1 MIDATY
7 FDGQTTRRQPVTVII
22 HKRVVAMRGPGV
34 HRTIRLSQLNIS
46 ERLQH
51 APRILRFPDG
61 GFIEVSDARLDRMLA
76 KNRYRDPWV
85 VRWQQNWPL
94 SLLALISLL
103 ALLVSGY
110 QWGVPWAAD
119 RIAQHLPSSIEKK
132 IGDQQMMM
140 VDARYMTPSKLDPV
154 DKARLSRLFSELK
167 QPRGEKTTYRLE
179 FRNSRMGP
187 NAFALPNGV
196 IVMTD
201 QLVLLAR
208 NDQAVLGVLA
218 HELGHLQRRHSL
230 RHLLQA
236 FGVGVVLQLWVG
248 DVSSVLAAIPT
259 FLLDQK
265 YSRDFEREADQ
276 YAIDMMHAN
285 SLPLSPMADLF
296 EKMGA
301 EHGVAKKEGDASVDE
316 ADDDDEDGDDAEQQD
331 DTRNAPSRGSAKRE
345 APPDYF
351 SSHPSDDERIAKLRA
366 ADNK

>member
-1 MIDATY
+1 MIDAIY
-7 FDGQTTRRQPVTVII
+7 FDGLTTRRHAVTVII

-34 HRTIRLSQLNIS
+34 HRTLRLSQLDIS

-61 GFIEVSDARLDRMLA
+61 GFIEVSDAQLDKMLA

-94 SLLALISLL
+94 SLIALISLL
-103 ALLVSGY
+103 ALLVSAY

-119 RIAQHLPSSIEKK
+119 RIAQHLPASIEKK
-132 IGDQQMMM
+132 IGDQGMTT
-140 VDARYMTPSKLDPV
+140 VDAHYMMPSKLDPV
-154 DKARLSRLFSELK
+154 DRARLSRLFSELK
-167 QPRGEKTTYRLE
+167 QPRGEKTAYRLE
-179 FRNSRMGP
+179 FRDSRIGP

-201 QLVLLAR
+201 QLVLLAK

-236 FGVGVVLQLWVG
+236 LGIGVVLNLWVG

-259 FLLDQK
+259 FFLDQK

-285 SLPLSPMADLF
+285 GLPLSPMAALF

-301 EHGVAKKEGDASVDE
+301 EHAGGKEDCNTPDDE
-316 ADDDDEDGDDAEQQD
+316 ADDDEDDAQQQQ
-331 DTRNAPSRGSAKRE
+331 DTRNAPSSDSAKRK

-366 ADNK
+366 ADNR